1 MGVKK
6 TGGVTVL
13 SELKY
18 WLWLSSLVWLRPR
31 AKVLLLNALGGAREI
46 YFAAESELKELDFLS
61 EREVAM
67 LSDKSLESAKKIAD
81 ACESAGISILTLRD
95 AAYPR
100 RLAGIYDPPA
110 VLYVR
115 GRLPAVDELAA
126 VAVVG
131 TRKATPYG
139 LKMATRLGYELTRCG
154 GLVVSGLTAG
164 VDSAAARGALM
175 AGGRCIGVLGTP
187 IDAGG
192 KSAELAGD
200 VALTGA
206 VVSEYPPGARQHG
219 SFFRAR
225 NRISAGLSVAAVVVE
240 APAKSGALLFANE
253 AMSQGRE
260 IFAVPGNADSPNSVG
275 TNDLLMDGA
284 IPATGGWDI
293 LCGFERRYPGLADPG
308 GPRRRMPEERE
319 VESLRQESV
328 SHPAEP
334 QPEPE
339 TTEPEPYEPPD
350 ISELLKDLDETQLA
364 LVRAIDG
371 PSVHIDKI
379 AERSGLPMN
388 TVLKELTMLQL
399 MGVVTMVSY
408 KCFALAAPD

>member
-1 MGVKK
+1 MDGV
-6 TGGVTVL
+6 
-13 SELKY
+13 
-18 WLWLSSLVWLRPR
+18 W
-31 AKVLLLNALGGAREI
+31 
-46 YFAAESELKELDFLS
+46 
-61 EREVAM
+61 
-67 LSDKSLESAKKIAD
+67 
-81 ACESAGISILTLRD
+81 
-95 AAYPR
+95 
-100 RLAGIYDPPA
+100 RLAEKSRMDCVS
-110 VLYVR
+110 VLAPD
-115 GRLPAVDELAA
+115 GELRI
-126 VAVVG
+126 VEF
-131 TRKATPYG
+131 RN
-139 LKMATRLGYELTRCG
+139 
-154 GLVVSGLTAG
+154 LVQG
-164 VDSAAARGALM
+164 DSV
-175 AGGRCIGVLGTP
+175 VLGRTDDGSEG
-187 IDAGG
+187 ILMHTEGFSAGG

-308 GPRRRMPEERE
+308 GTRRRMPEERE
-319 VESLRQESV
+319 VECLRQENV
-328 SHPAEP
+328 SRPAEP

-339 TTEPEPYEPPD
+339 APEPYEPPD

-408 KCFALAAPD
+408 KCFALAAPG

>member
-1 MGVKK
+1 
-6 TGGVTVL
+6 
-13 SELKY
+13 
-18 WLWLSSLVWLRPR
+18 
-31 AKVLLLNALGGAREI
+31 
-46 YFAAESELKELDFLS
+46 
-61 EREVAM
+61 
-67 LSDKSLESAKKIAD
+67 
-81 ACESAGISILTLRD
+81 
-95 AAYPR
+95 
-100 RLAGIYDPPA
+100 
-110 VLYVR
+110 
-115 GRLPAVDELAA
+115 
-126 VAVVG
+126 
-131 TRKATPYG
+131 
-139 LKMATRLGYELTRCG
+139 
-154 GLVVSGLTAG
+154 
-164 VDSAAARGALM
+164 M

-308 GPRRRMPEERE
+308 GPRRKMPEERE
-319 VESLRQESV
+319 VECLRQESV
-328 SHPAEP
+328 SRPAEP

-339 TTEPEPYEPPD
+339 TAEPEPYEPPD